1 MSDARK
7 SGGRFS
13 VQHRD
18 QKGLDFWARR
28 KAAVQ
33 AEEQDAARLAEAE
46 AQAERDAELAER
58 TDEDILAE
66 LELPDPDTLQDGDDF
81 KVFLTDAVPARIRTR
96 ALRRLWRLN
105 PVLANVDGLVDYG
118 EDFTDASCVIEN
130 LQTAYQVGKGMTEHV
145 LELARKA
152 EAAAAAEDAPEPEE
166 PLLAKTDDADAQPLG
181 LDDAPDADA
190 EEAPEHIP
198 DYDFSDLGP
207 DEDMA
212 PPASR
217 RMRFAFDVPHSG
229 ELG

>member
-1 MSDARK
+1 MS
-7 SGGRFS
+7 
-13 VQHRD
+13 
-18 QKGLDFWARR
+18 DFWARR

-33 AEEQDAARLAEAE
+33 AEEQEAARLAEAE
-46 AQAERDAELAER
+46 VQAERDAELAER

-118 EDFTDASCVIEN
+118 EDFTDAACVIEN

-152 EAAAAAEDAPEPEE
+152 EAAAAAEDAPEPESSD
-166 PLLAKTDDADAQPLG
+166 LALAENAQPL
-181 LDDAPDADA
+181 DMHDAPDDDA
-190 EEAPEHIP
+190 QEAPEHIP

-229 ELG
+229 DLG